1 MKSHIVYQYFKKEVN
16 GKTIYVQVDPIGLK
30 GSQLIV
36 PKKGEPEF
44 EEVEF
49 ENDVLDVL
57 VADGFSTANALAF
70 HIILNGLA

>member
-1 MKSHIVYQYFKKEVN
+1 MKSHIVYQYFKKEIE
-16 GKTIYVQVDPIGLK
+16 GKTIYMQVDPIGLK

-36 PKKGEPEF
+36 PKNGEPEF

-49 ENDVLDVL
+49 ESEVIEAL
-57 VADGFSTANALAF
+57 VADGFSSANALAF